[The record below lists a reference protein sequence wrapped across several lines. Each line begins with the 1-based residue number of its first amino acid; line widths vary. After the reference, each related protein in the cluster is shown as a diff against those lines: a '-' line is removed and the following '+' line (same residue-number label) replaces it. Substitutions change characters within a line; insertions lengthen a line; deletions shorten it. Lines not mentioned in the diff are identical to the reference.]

1 MQFRELKTAD
11 YILKSLDENGYKIPT
26 PIQEQSIPV
35 ILEGHD
41 VLACAQ
47 TGTGKTAAFAIPTI
61 QMLCQNPKKRC
72 IRALVITP
80 TRELAIQIHENF
92 CKYGKYTSLSYGV
105 VYGGVAQQPQQQ
117 LLSGGV
123 DILTATPG
131 RLMDLM
137 IQGYVDLEQVEILI
151 LDEADR
157 MLDMGFVDDVKA
169 IISTTPDKKQSLLFS
184 ATMPEDIVVLAE
196 TLLRNPKRIGVTS
209 TVTTVENIEQF
220 VYFVDKK
227 NKKNL
232 LLHLLKDE
240 KMDTVL
246 VFVRARY
253 EANRLE
259 RILNE
264 EHIPAQAIHGDKTQ
278 EQRQLALSNFKQKK
292 IRVLVATDIAA
303 RGIDIDMLSYVVN
316 YDLPNIS
323 ETYVHRIGR
332 TGRAGLDGI
341 AISFCHFDDKQYL
354 AHIEKLINENIQV
367 IENHPF
373 PLVHHCSAIEI
384 AQLQQKKEQEL
395 KMERAAEKTA
405 LKKSGVKPPDFK
417 SKYQQKLERKLN
429 QAQKSTPEN

>member
-1 MQFRELKTAD
+1 MQFKELNIAD
-11 YILKSLDENGYKIPT
+11 YILKSLDENGYKTPT

-35 ILEGHD
+35 ILEGYD
-41 VLACAQ
+41 LLACAQ
-47 TGTGKTAAFAIPTI
+47 TGTGKTASFAIPTI
-61 QMLCQNPKKRC
+61 QMLCERPSGNH

-92 CKYGKYTSLSYGV
+92 CKYGKYTSLSCAV
-105 VYGGVAQQPQQQ
+105 VFGGVPQQPQQEA
-117 LLSGGV
+117 LRRGV

-137 IQGYVDLEQVEILI
+137 TQGFVDLKNIEILI

-157 MLDMGFVDDVKA
+157 MLDMGFVDAVKS
-169 IISTTPDKKQSLLFS
+169 IINTTPCEKQSLLFS
-184 ATMPEDIVVLAE
+184 ATMPKDIVALAQ
-196 TLLRNPKRIGVTS
+196 TLLNNPKKIEVTPTS
-209 TVTTVENIEQF
+209 TTVEKIKQS

-240 KMDTVL
+240 KFDTVL

-253 EANRLE
+253 EANRLQ
-259 RILNE
+259 RILKENN
-264 EHIPAQAIHGDKTQ
+264 IPAQAIHGDKTQ
-278 EQRQLALSNFKQKK
+278 SERQLALSNFKQKK

-303 RGIDIDMLSYVVN
+303 RGIDIDMLSYVIN

-354 AHIEKLINENIQV
+354 ADIEKLIGQNIEV
-367 IENHPF
+367 VDAHPF
-373 PLVHHCSAIEI
+373 PMLNNCPAII
-384 AQLQQKKEQEL
+384 TAQLQQIKEKDL

-405 LKKSGVKPPDFK
+405 LKKSSVKPSNFK

-429 QAQKSTPEN
+429 DAQKSTTEN

>member
-1 MQFRELKTAD
+1 MEFKELKIAH
-11 YILKSLDENGYKIPT
+11 YILKSLNENGYKIPT

-41 VLACAQ
+41 LLACAQ

-61 QMLCQNPKKRC
+61 QMIAENPKDKR
-72 IRALVITP
+72 IRALIITP
-80 TRELAIQIHENF
+80 TRELAIQVHENF
-92 CKYGKYTSLSYGV
+92 CKYSKYTSLSCAV
-105 VYGGVAQQPQQQ
+105 VFGGVPQQPQREA
-117 LLSGGV
+117 LRSGV

-131 RLMDLM
+131 RLSDLM
-137 IQGYVDLEQVEILI
+137 IQGFVDLENVEILI

-157 MLDMGFVDDVKA
+157 MLDMGFVDAVKT
-169 IISTTPDKKQSLLFS
+169 IINTTPNEKQSLLFS
-184 ATMPEDIVVLAE
+184 ATMPKDIVALAE
-196 TLLRNPKRIGVTS
+196 TLLHSPKKIEVTP
-209 TVTTVENIEQF
+209 TVTTVEKIQQF

-240 KMDTVL
+240 KLDTVL
-246 VFVRARY
+246 LFVRAKY

-264 EHIPAQAIHGDKTQ
+264 ENISAQAIHGDKTQ
-278 EQRQLALSNFKQKK
+278 VERQLALSNLKQKK

-303 RGIDIDMLSYVVN
+303 RGIDIDMLSYVIN

-354 AHIEKLINENIQV
+354 ADIEKLINQNIEV
-367 IENHPF
+367 VDTHPF
-373 PLVHHCSAIEI
+373 PLLNNFPAVITAE
-384 AQLQQKKEQEL
+384 LQRIKEQEL

-429 QAQKSTPEN
+429 DAQKSTADN